1 METDYLIFI
10 GIFKKMRDH
19 LQIDP
24 LPNLSESPPQ
34 EPPLNKKAYVDR
46 SGFTGKPV
54 KNEGFND
61 PRGA

>member
-1 METDYLIFI
+1 
-10 GIFKKMRDH
+10 MRDH